1 MGEPPPEKNK
11 DHALSGNWARYRECH
26 ILPDWLLVYRILKTK
41 ILDCEQ
47 KILNQSVRNLHL
59 ILTKKNS
66 HKCVAVLLC
75 NTLNGHFVVIS
86 MRVRPEIVF

>member
-1 MGEPPPEKNK
+1 M
-11 DHALSGNWARYRECH
+11 
-26 ILPDWLLVYRILKTK
+26 

-59 ILTKKNS
+59 ILKKKNS